1 MRLSR
6 HIFLI
11 LVLVLA
17 TVTGC
22 AVPPFDFKVETPNM
36 NIASKRPL
44 KIAVVVPDPMSYT
57 FLYNGEKGYRRDDTA
72 GVRAMGFP
80 IERDLSKLSSET
92 FSQGFEQVVVLR
104 DLPQPGQYDAVVN
117 LNIGLILLQER
128 VIVTGETCDLTVEWV
143 MSVLDGQNR
152 EILAKKGVSPG
163 RNFKFSIMSP
173 SRDLVIGVN
182 ENLPVILNGL
192 AREWGTTLYS
202 LDIPVTAG
210 EKP

>member
-6 HIFLI
+6 RIILI
-11 LVLVLA
+11 AALVLI
-17 TVTGC
+17 TGC
-22 AVPPFDFKVETPNM
+22 AVPPFDLKVETPNL
-36 NIASKRPL
+36 NIALKRPL
-44 KIAVVVPDPMSYT
+44 KIAIVVPDPMPYT
-57 FLYNGEKGYRRDDTA
+57 FLYNGEHGYRRDSTA
-72 GVRAMGFP
+72 EVRTMGFP
-80 IERDLSKLSSET
+80 LERDLSRVSSET
-92 FSQGFEQVVVLR
+92 LSQAFEQAVVLR

-128 VIVTGETCDLTVEWV
+128 VILTGETCDLTVEWA

-152 EILAKKGVSPG
+152 EIFTKKGVSPG
-163 RNFKFSIMSP
+163 RNFKFSIMTP

-182 ENLPVILNGL
+182 EHLPVILNAL

-202 LDIPVTAG
+202 LDIPVVTG